1 MRKLFLLALMLV
13 ASFSMSA
20 RNVPAGYV
28 DLGLPSGTMWKATNE
43 PGQYMFLTAQNQFG
57 ANLPSRE
64 QCNELFANCSCQWAE
79 NMCIVTGPN
88 GNKISF
94 SYEGLVNC
102 NEERA
107 NCGEHLSDAG
117 EADFLFVVGRVNHR
131 AAKIHKKSKT
141 HNTSL
146 SKNCNRL
153 SVHLVCK

>member
-1 MRKLFLLALMLV
+1 MKRYLFLGLILA
-13 ASFSMSA
+13 ASVTLSA
-20 RNVPAGYV
+20 RTVPAGYV

-57 ANLPSRE
+57 DNLPSRE
-64 QCNELFANCSCQWAE
+64 QCKELFANCSCQWAE

-107 NCGEHLSDAG
+107 NCGESAELWLT
-117 EADFLFVVGRVNHR
+117 EAVSSTEGACLE
-131 AAKIHKKSKT
+131 IHKKSKT